1 MGKKLSMEIEGAN
14 RDIMLYFKWAGQ
26 EDLTEHVIAEQIL
39 DEEKGVSHE
48 NIYAGALED
57 CCCCC

>member
-26 EDLTEHVIAEQIL
+26 EDLTEQVIAEQIL

>member
-1 MGKKLSMEIEGAN
+1 MGKKLSTEIGGAN
-14 RDIMLYFKWAGQ
+14 REIMLYFKWAGQ
-26 EDLTEHVIAEQIL
+26 EDLTEQVIAEQIL